1 MLAATEPGL
10 EPDAVRA
17 SRGLTQVLSQ
27 LQQRTWASEIG
38 MAIAPASSI
47 GVLSLGHETMMV
59 LEAAS
64 VIGGSEAV
72 LRTDRKAVARGLGYL
87 RRPLSM
93 KPPWEADV
101 LLLPGLARDASTM
114 WTYRRFAAAAWKAT
128 GEVVAVIHP
137 AARLSPLSRLAFRP
151 PGGVYPIELP

>member
-10 EPDAVRA
+10 EPDPVRA
-17 SRGLTQVLSQ
+17 SRGLTRVLAQ

-38 MAIAPASSI
+38 MNVSPAKSI
-47 GVLSLGHETMMV
+47 GVMSLGYETMMV
-59 LEAAS
+59 LESACTL
-64 VIGGSEAV
+64 GDSEAV

-101 LLLPGLARDASTM
+101 LLLPGIASDSATM

-128 GEVVAVIHP
+128 GEVVPVIHP
-137 AARLSPLSRLAFRP
+137 VARLSPLSRLAFRP
-151 PGGVYPIELP
+151 PAGVYPIDLP